1 MSLATRAADLYYT
14 FRFMKLLTT
23 PWIETDAFKLNLID
37 EKGKRKKSVLI
48 DNPEKKA
55 AYTTFHRLVFNIKRL
70 LERLPGGSS
79 KMASYAAALYLLRE
93 HFNVSE
99 KGIEKIIKESNCDPL
114 DFITE
119 KTEWYL
125 LKDQSLS
132 PGIYRVKNDKVVE
145 STFEEL
151 VRAKD
156 QIRVLENSYPVGEIM
171 GLPVYKA
178 IHLNTNQ
185 AIYITLGE
193 IYK

>member
-37 EKGKRKKSVLI
+37 ESGKRKKSVLI

-55 AYTTFHRLVFNIKRL
+55 AYTTFHRLVFNVKRL

-93 HFNVSE
+93 NFNVSE
-99 KGIEKIIKESNCDPL
+99 KGIEKIIKESKCDPL

-171 GLPVYKA
+171 GLSVYKA